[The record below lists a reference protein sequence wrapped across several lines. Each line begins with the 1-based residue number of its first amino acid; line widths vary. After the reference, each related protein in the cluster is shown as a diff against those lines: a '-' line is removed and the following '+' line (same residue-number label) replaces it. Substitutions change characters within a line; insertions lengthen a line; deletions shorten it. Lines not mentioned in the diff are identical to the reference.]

1 MPMGKERCH
10 RCYNVWTGVWV
21 TCSGIAVTMRAGE
34 TKLLVL
40 KAA

>member
-1 MPMGKERCH
+1 MGKERCH
-10 RCYNVWTGVWV
+10 RCYNVWTGVRV
-21 TCSGIAVTMRAGE
+21 TCSGIAVTMGAGQ